1 MAIELVKKDYL
12 FGRGWKSWTPIL
24 LLLPGFGLYLII
36 AVGPSLATAVYS
48 FTDAT
53 GIKGAPVNWIGF
65 DNYDEFLFR
74 GLASRDNIAAL
85 QRTLIFSVLVTGIQF
100 SLGLALALLLNQ
112 KLKGKIFFR
121 TLFFLPVILGA
132 VIQGLM
138 WKLFLLPNGGP
149 VSEIFGLFGIES
161 EFLGG
166 QPTEAFLW
174 VIAVQI
180 WANVGITMVI
190 FLAGMATIDEDL
202 YEAARIDGAGGWDL
216 FKSITW
222 PQLTPAINTNFLLNI
237 IGSLQAWQ
245 LFLVLI
251 GYRPGTQVLGYE
263 IFAQGFGQTGGVSAA
278 FRQGFAAAASVVL
291 FFIVLVLGLSA
302 NWFVTRRERKYLG

>member
-36 AVGPSLATAVYS
+36 AVGPSLATAIYS

-53 GIKGAPVNWIGF
+53 GIKGSPINWIGF
-65 DNYDEFLFR
+65 ENYDEFLFR

-85 QRTLIFSVLVTGIQF
+85 QRTLVFSVLVTGIQF
-100 SLGLALALLLNQ
+100 SLGLGLALLLNQ
-112 KLKGKIFFR
+112 KLRGKIFFR
-121 TLFFLPVILGA
+121 TLFFLPVILGV

-149 VSEIFGLFGIES
+149 VAEVFEMFGISS

-166 QPTEAFLW
+166 KPTEAFLW

-190 FLAGMATIDEDL
+190 FLAGMQTIDENL
-202 YEAARIDGAGGWDL
+202 YEAARIDGAGGWSL

-251 GYRPGTQVLGYE
+251 GYKPGTQVLGYE

-291 FFIVLVLGLSA
+291 FFIVLILGLSA
-302 NWFVTRRERKYLG
+302 NWFVSRRERKYLG